1 VEVLMSLALFG
12 HSLFAQFRC
21 AESDKYADNF
31 RLLHFVNDVD
41 TATSPIS
48 TTPELTRFDE
58 VKG

>member
-1 VEVLMSLALFG
+1 MSLALFG